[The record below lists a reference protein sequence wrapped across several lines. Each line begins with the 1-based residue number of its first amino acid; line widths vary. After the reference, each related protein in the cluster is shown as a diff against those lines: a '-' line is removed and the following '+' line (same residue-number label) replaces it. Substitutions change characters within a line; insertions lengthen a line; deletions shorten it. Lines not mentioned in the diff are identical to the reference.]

1 MTSSNNPTPPTPPTP
16 RTIRVRS
23 TSPTS
28 TLDLGVAL
36 AAALAPGDILILEGE
51 LGAGKTHLTRGLAQ
65 GLGLNASNVS
75 SPTFVLLAEHH
86 TPASPTTPST
96 PLIHIDAYRLLGDDL
111 DELGLAEARPD
122 QAVIVL
128 EWPSR
133 VQSWVDRQDPHR
145 VVRVELQH
153 VMTNPDQR
161 DIIITLPAAITTR
174 PHSAGLLAQADL
186 QSASAQ
192 TNTTNAPDE
201 KPRAW
206 TTCPITKMPVAPD
219 CPTWPFASEKARLA
233 DLNRWFTGDYRISR
247 EATQDDLDELHGSP

>member
-1 MTSSNNPTPPTPPTP
+1 MTSSSQSTNHTP

-23 TSPTS
+23 TSPAS

-36 AAALAPGDILILEGE
+36 ASALNAGDIVLLHGE

-65 GLGLNASNVS
+65 GLGLNASSVS
-75 SPTFVLLAEHH
+75 SPTFVLMAEHH
-86 TPASPTTPST
+86 TPASPTNPST

-153 VMTNPDQR
+153 VVTNPDQR
-161 DIIITLPAAITTR
+161 DIIITLPAAIATR
-174 PHSAGLLAQADL
+174 PHAAGLLAQANL
-186 QSASAQ
+186 QSA
-192 TNTTNAPDE
+192 NARANNDEPDD

-206 TTCPITKMPVAPD
+206 TTCPITKKPVAPD
-219 CPTWPFASEKARLA
+219 CPTWPFANEKARLA

-247 EATQDDLDELHGSP
+247 EATQDDLDELHGSA

>member
-1 MTSSNNPTPPTPPTP
+1 MTSSIPLIP

-23 TSPTS
+23 TSPAS
-28 TLDLGVAL
+28 TLDLGAAIARAL
-36 AAALAPGDILILEGE
+36 NAGDIVLLHGE

-65 GLGLNASNVS
+65 GLGLNPSNVS

-153 VMTNPDQR
+153 VVTNPDQR
-161 DIIITLPAAITTR
+161 DIIITLPPLIANR
-174 PHSAGLLAQADL
+174 PHAAGLLAQANL
-186 QSASAQ
+186 QSARALS
-192 TNTTNAPDE
+192 NNDE
-201 KPRAW
+201 PNESPRAW
-206 TTCPITKMPVAPD
+206 TTCPITKKPVAPD